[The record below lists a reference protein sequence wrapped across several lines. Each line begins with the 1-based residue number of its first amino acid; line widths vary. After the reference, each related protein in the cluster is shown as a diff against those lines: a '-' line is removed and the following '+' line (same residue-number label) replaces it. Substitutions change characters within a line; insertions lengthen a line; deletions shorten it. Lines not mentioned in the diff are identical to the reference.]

1 MPEASWRAAQLSA
14 LRGHGKPKEEQED
27 AVGAESHIS
36 PPKLRVNISRLTERL
51 PSRFDCHSVGRIAEA
66 LDVDV
71 CDLISTPQQ
80 RYGVKVPPA
89 ETGKL
94 GGTAE
99 LSL

>member
-14 LRGHGKPKEEQED
+14 LRGHGKEEQED

-36 PPKLRVNISRLTERL
+36 PPKLRVSISRLTERL

-94 GGTAE
+94 GGATAE